1 VTGSASRADALRRR
15 LRDDP
20 GAARA
25 LDALRRAAYGRA
37 ASDAPLAEVPEH
49 VRAASGIAEDVLPQ
63 PLLALLVEEDRLVGE
78 GRTMLAEDAAA
89 APVPRPEETAADP
102 DAEDADPVAGDA
114 TPVERD
120 AGSLSDRPRRRLL
133 RPAPIAAA
141 LAGLLLVAGLGTA
154 SASGLLADDDSWR
167 SQEPTSTPGPPST
180 PDPRIGMPVP
190 AFTAQPPAQA
200 FEQLDE
206 VETAIA
212 LREQA
217 DMQWESVRQ
226 ATPDAARPEVAFER
240 VVTPEEWMTQR
251 AACLREAGV
260 DVEVIGTGDDQR
272 LTYVAEDPLLDYAC
286 DVRFPLVPHGPMTT
300 AMLAY
305 LHDYYVSF
313 LLPCYASEG
322 APYRGDVPDLAEH
335 IARDRAGQGWFP
347 EPSSQSGAIAFR
359 CPQDPDLAP

>member
-1 VTGSASRADALRRR
+1 VTGSASPADALRRR

-20 GAARA
+20 DAARA
-25 LDALRRAAYGRA
+25 LDALRCAAYGRA

-49 VRAASGIAEDVLPQ
+49 VRAASGISADALPR
-63 PLLALLVEEDRLVGE
+63 PLVALLVEEDRLVGE
-78 GRTMLAEDAAA
+78 GRTLLAEDAAA
-89 APVPRPEETAADP
+89 PAPRPEETAPEP
-102 DAEDADPVAGDA
+102 DAEDAH
-114 TPVERD
+114 PVEHD
-120 AGSLSDRPRRRLL
+120 AGSLDDHPRRRLL

-141 LAGLLLVAGLGTA
+141 LAGLLLVSGLGTA
-154 SASGLLADDDSWR
+154 SASGLLTDDDSWR

-190 AFTAQPPAQA
+190 AFTAEPPAQA

-226 ATPDAARPEVAFER
+226 AMPDAARPEAAFER
-240 VVTPEEWMTQR
+240 VVMPEEWVTQR
-251 AACLREAGV
+251 AGCLREAGV

-272 LTYVAEDPLLDYAC
+272 LTYLAEDPLLDYTC

-322 APYRGDVPDLAEH
+322 APYRGDVPDLAEQ
-335 IARDRAGQGWFP
+335 IARDRAGRPWFP
-347 EPSSQSGAIAFR
+347 EPSSHSGAIAFH
-359 CPQDPDLAP
+359 CPQDPDSAP